1 MRQVEKSIKEID
13 YNGEKIQYI
22 LKRDKIKNLY
32 IHIKNGKV
40 LVKSPLRLKEEK
52 ITEFIEKK
60 KKWIF
65 IKLKENQENI
75 EKESNENISKED
87 IENLVILV
95 EKYIKK
101 YSTIL
106 KVTPE
111 KVRIKPLNYA
121 WGSCSS
127 NKNISI
133 NSKLAN
139 KNEKAVEYVVLHEM
153 CHLIYMNH
161 SKNFWNLV
169 EKNMPN
175 YKESKKLL
183 A

>member
-1 MRQVEKSIKEID
+1 M
-13 YNGEKIQYI
+13 
-22 LKRDKIKNLY
+22 
-32 IHIKNGKV
+32 
-40 LVKSPLRLKEEK
+40 VKSPLRLKEEK

-175 YKESKKLL
+175 YKEYKKLL

>member
-1 MRQVEKSIKEID
+1 MRQVEESIKEID

-65 IKLKENQENI
+65 IKLKENQEKI

-95 EKYIKK
+95 
-101 YSTIL
+101 
-106 KVTPE
+106 
-111 KVRIKPLNYA
+111 
-121 WGSCSS
+121 
-127 NKNISI
+127 
-133 NSKLAN
+133 
-139 KNEKAVEYVVLHEM
+139 
-153 CHLIYMNH
+153 
-161 SKNFWNLV
+161 
-169 EKNMPN
+169 
-175 YKESKKLL
+175 
-183 A
+183 

>member
-1 MRQVEKSIKEID
+1 MEGHD
-13 YNGEKIQYI
+13 
-22 LKRDKIKNLY
+22 
-32 IHIKNGKV
+32 
-40 LVKSPLRLKEEK
+40 
-52 ITEFIEKK
+52 
-60 KKWIF
+60 
-65 IKLKENQENI
+65 
-75 EKESNENISKED
+75 ENISKED

-175 YKESKKLL
+175 YKEYKKLL